1 MNFIQSRR
9 SAAIPFVR
17 SLACVS
23 ALAQDTTANREVAA
37 DRYLKAV
44 PMAKMLDDAIT
55 EMGKQLSAER
65 RGQFIGDMKKVVRAD
80 YLERLS
86 RQSMVKTFTTDE
98 LNALADFY
106 GSKEGASAMQKFG
119 AYMGDVM
126 PAIVAEVRRGVQE
139 LQKSQP
145 QK

>member
-1 MNFIQSRR
+1 LKFIQACRC
-9 SAAIPFVR
+9 AAIPFVL

-37 DRYLKAV
+37 DRYLKVV
-44 PMAKMLDDAIT
+44 PMAKMLDDTIT
-55 EMGKQLSAER
+55 ELGKQVPAER
-65 RGQFIGDMKKVVRAD
+65 RDQFIADMKKVVRAD
-80 YLERLS
+80 YLESMS
-86 RQSMVKTFTTDE
+86 RASMIKTFTTDE

-106 GSKEGASAMQKFG
+106 GSKEGSSAMQKFG

-126 PAIVAEVRRGVQE
+126 PAILAEVQRGVHE